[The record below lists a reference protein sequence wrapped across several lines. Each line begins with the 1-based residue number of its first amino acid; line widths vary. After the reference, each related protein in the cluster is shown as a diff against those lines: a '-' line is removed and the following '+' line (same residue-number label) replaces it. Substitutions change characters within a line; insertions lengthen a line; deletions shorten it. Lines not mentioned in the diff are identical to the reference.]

1 MRYNPL
7 GGNQPTIRM
16 IQHTHTVNKISAPA
30 LARTSKTE
38 RESGQVR
45 RGQERPD
52 DWFPLA
58 QTPTTFLEEANWLT
72 KLAAAA
78 FTLNRPSNRK
88 KRSQKAPPVSLFATC
103 CFRTE
108 TDLSVTRNFEP
119 WSVPQCPWSNRRRR
133 RRRRRGYRYRYNN
146 PQRNIVEPLLM
157 ENKCCQL
164 CLRLPRLSGPM

>member
-1 MRYNPL
+1 MRFNPL

-88 KRSQKAPPVSLFATC
+88 KREAKRPLPFPFLPLVVSL
-103 CFRTE
+103 
-108 TDLSVTRNFEP
+108 
-119 WSVPQCPWSNRRRR
+119 
-133 RRRRRGYRYRYNN
+133 
-146 PQRNIVEPLLM
+146 
-157 ENKCCQL
+157 
-164 CLRLPRLSGPM
+164 RLSLFRF

>member
-88 KRSQKAPPVSLFATC
+88 KRTQKAPPVSLFATC
-103 CFRTE
+103 CFSPPLSLSFLAAHYIPFPFPFSFHPP
-108 TDLSVTRNFEP
+108 TDQPTRP
-119 WSVPQCPWSNRRRR
+119 ATRKLVD
-133 RRRRRGYRYRYNN
+133 
-146 PQRNIVEPLLM
+146 
-157 ENKCCQL
+157 
-164 CLRLPRLSGPM
+164 